1 MLTKTKKEKRKK
13 KKETTFQSGE
23 TNEDC
28 KSYLSR

>member
-1 MLTKTKKEKRKK
+1 MLTKTKKEKRK